1 MASVTCPKCHRNGT
15 YSQKF
20 GQCFAC
26 GEGMEAKPVTKTLLK
41 RDKPVTRRDTS
52 VTKRDD
58 TVTFSDE
65 GVTRADAQAIRRNG
79 SVTCPDCGTVFAV
92 KARSGAER
100 MRAWR
105 AKRKEAGDGQAHS

>member
-1 MASVTCPKCHRNGT
+1 M
-15 YSQKF
+15 
-20 GQCFAC
+20 
-26 GEGMEAKPVTKTLLK
+26 TKTLLK
-41 RDKPVTRRDTS
+41 RDKPVTRRDKS

-58 TVTFSDE
+58 TVTFGRWPRVSDE
-65 GVTRADAQAIRRNG
+65 GVTKADAQAIRRNG

-105 AKRKEAGDGQAHS
+105 AKRKEAADVPQA